1 MAIKKSELYS
11 SLWAGAD
18 SLRGGMDASEY
29 KNYVLNLL
37 FLKYISDKA
46 KNNMDSEIEV
56 PQGCFYEDI
65 LALEGDKEIGDKLNK
80 IIAKIA
86 ERNDLKG
93 VIDSVDFNDNTK
105 LGEGKAMMDTL
116 SNLVKIFADL
126 SLGAHGALDDD
137 LLGDAYEYLMRHFA
151 SESGKSKGQ
160 FYTPSEVSLL
170 LSLLLGID
178 ENTRQDKSIYDP
190 TCGSGSL
197 LLKASS
203 LAGKKGLTIYG
214 QEKDIS
220 TTALCKMNMILHNSA
235 TADIAKGGFSTLSNP
250 FFTTEN
256 GMLKT
261 FDYVVANPPFSLKN
275 WTDGLSIDPK
285 SKQVINDS
293 FNRFEDGTPPE
304 KNGDFA
310 FLLHIIK
317 SLKDTGKGAVILPH
331 GVLFRGNAEGVIRKN
346 LLMKGYIKGVI
357 GLAPNLFY
365 GTSIP
370 ACVIVLDK
378 ENAHARKGVFMI
390 DASKDFKKDGN
401 KNRLRD
407 QDVQKMIDTF
417 NALKEI
423 PYYSKMVSLEEI
435 SANDYNLNIPR
446 YIASKQELEKDL
458 FALINSPS
466 YLPKNEI
473 KAYAPYFQVFKELKN
488 MLFKKSDKEGYYAL
502 KTECENIKELITQS
516 LEYQTFHAS
525 VLSAFDRLELFTT
538 FNDLEPGFNPKTLI
552 ESVCS
557 KVLKEFEKVG
567 ILDKYGVY
575 QLFKD
580 YYNEVLQD
588 DWFLLSFNGFRSAK
602 ELRKLNPLKDKNKKA
617 NYLEEP
623 DFVIQKTYYKSDLIP
638 KNLIK
643 QRFFEKET
651 KELEALENALNEKE
665 ALLDEF
671 IEEHSNEEGLFDGL
685 KINESVLKKELKN
698 ATDLEDKQILKTDL
712 EDKQIL
718 KTDLEDKQ
726 ILKTALE
733 WLEAKNKALKM
744 KNKAYE
750 ELELKAFH
758 QYKNLEINEIKDL
771 IIKDKWLNS
780 LKNALENKIQKRIN
794 AFISTLNEI
803 ISSYSNSLLE
813 LDKEVKESESKV
825 LEHLKDLGLM
835 G

>member
-46 KNNMDSEIEV
+46 RSNMDSEIEV

-80 IIAKIA
+80 IIAEIA
-86 ERNDLKG
+86 EQNDLKG

-105 LGEGKAMMDTL
+105 LGEGKAMIDTL

-178 ENTRQDKSIYDP
+178 ANTRQDKSIYDP

-203 LAGKKGLTIYG
+203 LAGKNGLTIYG

-235 TADIAKGGFSTLSNP
+235 DADIAKGGSSTLSNP
-250 FFTTEN
+250 FFIKN
-256 GMLKT
+256 GMLQT

-285 SKQVINDS
+285 SKQVINDI

-331 GVLFRGNAEGVIRKN
+331 GVLFRGNAEGAIRKN
-346 LLMKGYIKGVI
+346 LLTKGYIKGVI

-378 ENAHARKGVFMI
+378 ENAHARKGVFLI

-401 KNRLRD
+401 KNRLRE

-446 YIASKQELEKDL
+446 YIAAKQESEKDL

-488 MLFKKSDKEGYYAL
+488 TLFKKSDKEGYYAL

-538 FNDLEPGFNPKTLI
+538 FNDLEPDFNPKTLI
-552 ESVCS
+552 ESVCQ
-557 KVLKEFEKVG
+557 KVLQEFEKVG
-567 ILDKYGVY
+567 ILDQYGVY

-588 DWFLLSFNGFRSAK
+588 DWFLISFNGFISAK
-602 ELRKLNPLKDKNKKA
+602 ELRKLIPLKDKNKKA

-643 QRFFEKET
+643 QRFFEKELI
-651 KELEALENALNEKE
+651 ELEALENALNEKE

-698 ATDLEDKQILKTDL
+698 ATDPEDKET
-712 EDKQIL
+712 
-718 KTDLEDKQ
+718 
-726 ILKTALE
+726 LKTALE
-733 WLEAKNKALKM
+733 WLEAKNKVLKM

-758 QYKNLEINEIKDL
+758 QYKNLKLDEIKDL

-794 AFISTLNEI
+794 AFASALNGI

>member
-46 KNNMDSEIEV
+46 RSNMDSEIEV

-105 LGEGKAMMDTL
+105 LGEGKAMVDTL

-203 LAGKKGLTIYG
+203 LAGKNGLTIYG

-220 TTALCKMNMILHNSA
+220 TTALCKMNTILHNI
-235 TADIAKGGFSTLSNP
+235 TDADIKGGSSTLSNP
-250 FFTTEN
+250 LFTTEN
-256 GMLKT
+256 GMLQT

-275 WTDGLSIDPK
+275 WTDGLSIDSK
-285 SKQVINDS
+285 SKQVINDR

-331 GVLFRGNAEGVIRKN
+331 GVLFRGNAEAQIRKN
-346 LLMKGYIKGVI
+346 LLTKGYIKGVI

-378 ENAHARKGVFMI
+378 ENARARKGVFVI

-401 KNRLRD
+401 KNRLRE

-417 NALKEI
+417 NAYKEI

-435 SANDYNLNIPR
+435 SLNDYNLNIPR
-446 YIASKQELEKDL
+446 YIATKQELEKDL

-488 MLFKKSDKEGYYAL
+488 TLFKKSDKEGYYAL

-525 VLSAFDRLELFTT
+525 VLSAFESLDLFTT

-588 DWFLLSFNGFRSAK
+588 DWFLISFNGFRSAK
-602 ELRKLNPLKDKNKKA
+602 ELRKLTPLKDKNKKA

-638 KNLIK
+638 KHLIK

-698 ATDLEDKQILKTDL
+698 ATDLEDK
-712 EDKQIL
+712 E
-718 KTDLEDKQ
+718 

-733 WLEAKNKALKM
+733 YLEAKNKALKM

-794 AFISTLNEI
+794 AFASALNGI

>member
-46 KNNMDSEIEV
+46 RNNNFSEIEV

-203 LAGKKGLTIYG
+203 LAGKLGLTIYG

-220 TTALCKMNMILHNSA
+220 TTALCKMNMILHHSA
-235 TADIAKGGFSTLSNP
+235 DADIAKGGSSTLSNP
-250 FFTTEN
+250 LFIKN
-256 GMLKT
+256 GMLQT

-317 SLKDTGKGAVILPH
+317 SLKNTGKGAVILPH
-331 GVLFRGNAEGVIRKN
+331 GVLFRGNAEGAIRKN
-346 LLMKGYIKGVI
+346 LLLKGYIKGVI

-370 ACVIVLDK
+370 ACVIILDK

-401 KNRLRD
+401 KNRLRE

-446 YIASKQELEKDL
+446 YIAAKQELEKDL

-473 KAYAPYFQVFKELKN
+473 KAYDPYFQVFKELKN
-488 MLFKKSDKEGYYAL
+488 TLFKKSDKEGYYAL

-516 LEYQTFHAS
+516 SEFQTFHAS

-557 KVLKEFEKVG
+557 RVLKEFEKVG

-588 DWFLLSFNGFRSAK
+588 DWFLISFNGFESAK
-602 ELRKLNPLKDKNKKA
+602 NLRELTPLKDKNKKA

-651 KELEALENALNEKE
+651 KELEELENALNEKE

-698 ATDLEDKQILKTDL
+698 ATDSEDEKT
-712 EDKQIL
+712 
-718 KTDLEDKQ
+718 
-726 ILKTALE
+726 LKTALE

-744 KNKAYE
+744 KNKAHE

-780 LKNALENKIQKRIN
+780 LKNALENKILKRIN
-794 AFISTLNEI
+794 AFISALNTI

-835 G
+835 GW

>member
-1 MAIKKSELYS
+1 
-11 SLWAGAD
+11 
-18 SLRGGMDASEY
+18 
-29 KNYVLNLL
+29 
-37 FLKYISDKA
+37 
-46 KNNMDSEIEV
+46 
-56 PQGCFYEDI
+56 
-65 LALEGDKEIGDKLNK
+65 
-80 IIAKIA
+80 
-86 ERNDLKG
+86 
-93 VIDSVDFNDNTK
+93 
-105 LGEGKAMMDTL
+105 MMDTL

-126 SLGAHGALDDD
+126 SLGTHGALDDD

-190 TCGSGSL
+190 ACGSGSL

-203 LAGKKGLTIYG
+203 LAGEKGLTIYG

-220 TTALCKMNMILHNSA
+220 TRALCRMNMILHNS
-235 TADIAKGGFSTLSNP
+235 TDHDIAKGGSSTLSNP
-250 FFTTEN
+250 LHLDEKT

-285 SKQVINDS
+285 SKQVINDR

-317 SLKDTGKGAVILPH
+317 SLKNTGKGAVILPH

-370 ACVIVLDK
+370 ACVIILDK

-417 NALKEI
+417 NAYKEI

-446 YIASKQELEKDL
+446 YIAAKQESEKDL

-473 KAYAPYFQVFKELKN
+473 EAYAPYFKVFKELKN
-488 MLFKKSDKEGYYAL
+488 TLFKKSDKEGYYAL

-516 LEYQTFHAS
+516 SEFQTFHAS
-525 VLSAFDRLELFTT
+525 VLSVFDRLELLTT
-538 FNDLEPGFNPKTLI
+538 FNDLKPGFNPKTLI
-552 ESVCS
+552 DKVCS
-557 KVLKEFEKVG
+557 KVLYEFEKVE

-588 DWFLLSFNGFRSAK
+588 DWFLLSFNGFMSAK

-643 QRFFEKET
+643 QRFFEKEA
-651 KELEALENALNEKE
+651 KELEELENALNEKE

-698 ATDLEDKQILKTDL
+698 ATDP
-712 EDKQIL
+712 
-718 KTDLEDKQ
+718 EDKQ

-771 IIKDKWLNS
+771 IIQDKWLNS

-794 AFISTLNEI
+794 AFISALNEI
-803 ISSYSNSLLE
+803 ISSYSNGLLE

-825 LEHLKDLGLM
+825 LEHLKDLGIVV
-835 G
+835 

>member
-46 KNNMDSEIEV
+46 RSNTYSEIEV

-86 ERNDLKG
+86 ERNELEG

-105 LGEGKAMMDTL
+105 LGEGKAMIDAL

-170 LSLLLGID
+170 LSLLLGIN

-203 LAGKKGLTIYG
+203 LAGEKGLTIYG

-235 TADIAKGGFSTLSNP
+235 TADIAKGGSSTLSNP
-250 FFTTEN
+250 LFTTEN

-317 SLKDTGKGAVILPH
+317 SLKNTGKGAVILPH

-346 LLMKGYIKGVI
+346 LLLKGYIKGVI
-357 GLAPNLFY
+357 GLPPNLFY

-378 ENAHARKGVFMI
+378 ENARARKGVFMI

-417 NALKEI
+417 NAYKEI

-435 SANDYNLNIPR
+435 SANDYNLNIAR
-446 YIASKQELEKDL
+446 YIAAKPESEKDL

-473 KAYAPYFQVFKELKN
+473 EAYAPYFKVFKELKN
-488 MLFKKSDKEGYYAL
+488 TLFKKSDKEGYYAL

-516 LEYQTFHAS
+516 SEFQTFHAS
-525 VLSAFDRLELFTT
+525 VLSAFDRLELLTT

-557 KVLKEFEKVG
+557 KVLKEFEKG
-567 ILDKYGVY
+567 EILDKYGVY

-588 DWFLLSFNGFRSAK
+588 DWFLLSFNGFISAK
-602 ELRKLNPLKDKNKKA
+602 ELRELNPLKDKNKKA

-623 DFVIQKTYYKSDLIP
+623 DFVIQKTYHKSDLIP

-643 QRFFEKET
+643 QRFFEKEA
-651 KELEALENALNEKE
+651 KELEELENALNEKE

-698 ATDLEDKQILKTDL
+698 ATDS
-712 EDKQIL
+712 
-718 KTDLEDKQ
+718 EDKQ

-758 QYKNLEINEIKDL
+758 QYKNLELNEIKDL
-771 IIKDKWLNS
+771 IIQDKWLNS
-780 LKNALENKIQKRIN
+780 LKNALENKILKRIN
-794 AFISTLNEI
+794 AFISALNEI

-813 LDKEVKESESKV
+813 LDKGVKESESKV

>member
-46 KNNMDSEIEV
+46 KNNRDSEIEV

-105 LGEGKAMMDTL
+105 LGEGKAMIDTL

-235 TADIAKGGFSTLSNP
+235 TADIAKGGSSTLSNP
-250 FFTTEN
+250 FFIKN
-256 GMLKT
+256 GMLQT

-275 WTDGLSIDPK
+275 WTDGLTIDPK

-293 FNRFEDGTPPE
+293 FSRFEDGTPPE

-331 GVLFRGNAEGVIRKN
+331 GVLFRGNAEGSIRKN

-378 ENAHARKGVFMI
+378 ENAHARKGVFVI

-401 KNRLRD
+401 KNRLRE

-435 SANDYNLNIPR
+435 SLNDYNLNIPR

-458 FALINSPS
+458 FALINSHKAS

-473 KAYAPYFQVFKELKN
+473 KAYDTYFQVFKELKN
-488 MLFKKSDKEGYYAL
+488 TLFKKSDKEGYYAL

-525 VLSAFDRLELFTT
+525 VLSAFESLDLFTT

-557 KVLKEFEKVG
+557 RVLKEFEKVG

-588 DWFLLSFNGFRSAK
+588 DWFLISFNGFESAK
-602 ELRKLNPLKDKNKKA
+602 ELRKLTPLKDKNKKA

-623 DFVIQKTYYKSDLIP
+623 DFIVQKTYYKSDLIP

-643 QRFFEKET
+643 QRFFEKELN
-651 KELEALENALNEKE
+651 ELEALENALNEKE
-665 ALLDEF
+665 TLLDEF
-671 IEEHSNEEGLFDGL
+671 IEEHSSEEGLFDGL

-698 ATDLEDKQILKTDL
+698 ATDPEDKET
-712 EDKQIL
+712 
-718 KTDLEDKQ
+718 
-726 ILKTALE
+726 LKTALE

-794 AFISTLNEI
+794 AFASALNEI

>member
-46 KNNMDSEIEV
+46 RNNNFSEIEV

-105 LGEGKAMMDTL
+105 LGEGKAMIDTL

-220 TTALCKMNMILHNSA
+220 TTALCRMNMILHNSA
-235 TADIAKGGFSTLSNP
+235 TADIAKGGSSTLSNP
-250 FFTTEN
+250 FFIKN
-256 GMLKT
+256 GMLQT

-285 SKQVINDS
+285 SKQVINDR

-317 SLKDTGKGAVILPH
+317 SLKNTGKGAVILPH
-331 GVLFRGNAEGVIRKN
+331 GVLFRGNAEGAIRKN
-346 LLMKGYIKGVI
+346 LLLKGYIKGVI

-378 ENAHARKGVFMI
+378 ENARARKGVFMI

-401 KNRLRD
+401 KNRLRE

-446 YIASKQELEKDL
+446 YIAAKQELEKDL
-458 FALINSPS
+458 FALINSHKAS

-473 KAYAPYFQVFKELKN
+473 KAYAPYFRVFKELKTRF
-488 MLFKKSDKEGYYAL
+488 LKKSDKEGYWAL
-502 KTECENIKELITQS
+502 KTECENIKELIIQS
-516 LEYQTFHAS
+516 SEYQTFHAS
-525 VLSAFDRLELFTT
+525 VLNAFESLELFTT

-557 KVLKEFEKVG
+557 KVLKEFEKIE

-588 DWFLLSFNGFRSAK
+588 DWFLISFNGFESAK
-602 ELRKLNPLKDKNKKA
+602 ELRKLTPLKDKNKKA

-643 QRFFEKET
+643 QRFFEKEA
-651 KELEALENALNEKE
+651 KELEELENALNEKE

-698 ATDLEDKQILKTDL
+698 ATDPED
-712 EDKQIL
+712 E
-718 KTDLEDKQ
+718 Q

-780 LKNALENKIQKRIN
+780 LKNALENKIQKRTN
-794 AFISTLNEI
+794 AFISALNEI

>member
-46 KNNMDSEIEV
+46 RNDAKNNTDSEIEV
-56 PQGCFYEDI
+56 PEGCFYEDI

-105 LGEGKAMMDTL
+105 LGEGKAMIDTL

-235 TADIAKGGFSTLSNP
+235 TADIAKGGSSTLSNP
-250 FFTTEN
+250 LFTTEN

-261 FDYVVANPPFSLKN
+261 FDYCVANPPFSLKN

-285 SKQVINDS
+285 SKQVINDR

-317 SLKDTGKGAVILPH
+317 SLKNTGKGAVILPH

-346 LLMKGYIKGVI
+346 LLTKGYIKGVI

-378 ENAHARKGVFMI
+378 ENARARKGVFLI

-401 KNRLRD
+401 KNRLRE

-446 YIASKQELEKDL
+446 YIAAKQESEKDL
-458 FALINSPS
+458 FALINSHKAS

-473 KAYAPYFQVFKELKN
+473 EAYDPYFKVFKELKN
-488 MLFKKSDKEGYYAL
+488 TLFKKSDKEGYYAL
-502 KTECENIKELITQS
+502 KTECENIKELIIQS
-516 LEYQTFHAS
+516 SEFQTFHAS
-525 VLSAFDRLELFTT
+525 VLSAFDRLELLTT

-552 ESVCS
+552 EGVCS
-557 KVLKEFEKVG
+557 KVLYEFEKIE

-588 DWFLLSFNGFRSAK
+588 DWFLLSFNDFSSAK
-602 ELRKLNPLKDKNKKA
+602 ELRELTPLKDKNKKA

-651 KELEALENALNEKE
+651 KELEELENALNEKE
-665 ALLDEF
+665 ANFEEF
-671 IEEHSNEEGLFDGL
+671 IEEHSNEEGLFYEL

-698 ATDLEDKQILKTDL
+698 ATDLEDEK
-712 EDKQIL
+712 
-718 KTDLEDKQ
+718 

-733 WLEAKNKALKM
+733 LLEAKNKALKM

-771 IIKDKWLNS
+771 IIKDKWLKS
-780 LKNALENKIQKRIN
+780 LKNALENKILKRIN
-794 AFISTLNEI
+794 AFTSALNTI
-803 ISSYSNSLLE
+803 IQTYSNSLLE

>member
-46 KNNMDSEIEV
+46 RNNNFSEIEV

-105 LGEGKAMMDTL
+105 LGEGKAMTDTL

-203 LAGKKGLTIYG
+203 LAGKLGLTIYG

-220 TTALCKMNMILHNSA
+220 TTALCRMNMILHHSA
-235 TADIAKGGFSTLSNP
+235 DADIAKGGSSTLSNP
-250 FFTTEN
+250 FFIKN
-256 GMLKT
+256 GMLQT

-378 ENAHARKGVFMI
+378 ENAHARKGVFVI

-417 NALKEI
+417 NAYKEI

-435 SANDYNLNIPR
+435 SLNDYNLNIPR
-446 YIASKQELEKDL
+446 YIAAKQELEKDL

-473 KAYAPYFQVFKELKN
+473 KAYDPYFQVFKELKN
-488 MLFKKSDKEGYYAL
+488 TLFKKSDKEGYYAL

-525 VLSAFDRLELFTT
+525 VLSAFESLDLFET

-588 DWFLLSFNGFRSAK
+588 DWFLISFNGFRSAK

-638 KNLIK
+638 KHLIK
-643 QRFFEKET
+643 QRFFEKELI
-651 KELEALENALNEKE
+651 ELEALENALNEKE

-698 ATDLEDKQILKTDL
+698 ATDPEDEK
-712 EDKQIL
+712 
-718 KTDLEDKQ
+718 

-794 AFISTLNEI
+794 AFISALNEI

-835 G
+835 GW

>member
-46 KNNMDSEIEV
+46 RNNNFSEIEV

-86 ERNDLKG
+86 EQNDLKG
-93 VIDSVDFNDNTK
+93 VIDSMDFNDNTK

-235 TADIAKGGFSTLSNP
+235 TADIAKGGSSTLSNP
-250 FFTTEN
+250 LFTTEN

-285 SKQVINDS
+285 SKQVINDH

-346 LLMKGYIKGVI
+346 LLLKGYIKGVI

-370 ACVIVLDK
+370 ACVIILDK
-378 ENAHARKGVFMI
+378 ENARARKGVFII

-417 NALKEI
+417 NAYKEI

-446 YIASKQELEKDL
+446 YIAAKQESEKDL
-458 FALINSPS
+458 FALINSHKAS

-473 KAYAPYFQVFKELKN
+473 KAYAPYFRVFKELKN
-488 MLFKKSDKEGYYAL
+488 TLFKKSDKEGYYAL
-502 KTECENIKELITQS
+502 KTECENIKDLITQS
-516 LEYQTFHAS
+516 QEFQAFHAS
-525 VLSAFDRLELFTT
+525 VLNAFDRLDLFET
-538 FNDLEPGFNPKTLI
+538 FDHLEPGFNPKTLI

-557 KVLKEFEKVG
+557 KVLKEFEKIE

-602 ELRKLNPLKDKNKKA
+602 ELRELTPLKDKNKKA

-623 DFVIQKTYYKSDLIP
+623 DFVIQKTHYKSDLIP

-643 QRFFEKET
+643 QRFFEQEA
-651 KELEALENALNEKE
+651 KELEELENALNEKE

-698 ATDLEDKQILKTDL
+698 ATDPEDKK
-712 EDKQIL
+712 
-718 KTDLEDKQ
+718 

-771 IIKDKWLNS
+771 IIKDKWLKS

-794 AFISTLNEI
+794 AFISALNEI

>member
-46 KNNMDSEIEV
+46 RNDAKNNTDSEIEV
-56 PQGCFYEDI
+56 PEGCFYEDI

-105 LGEGKAMMDTL
+105 LGEGKAMIDTL

-203 LAGKKGLTIYG
+203 LAGEKGLTIYG

-220 TTALCKMNMILHNSA
+220 TTALCKMNMILHNST

-250 FFTTEN
+250 LFTTEN

-285 SKQVINDS
+285 SKQVINDH

-317 SLKDTGKGAVILPH
+317 SLKNTGKGAVILPH

-346 LLMKGYIKGVI
+346 LLLKGYIKGVI

-378 ENAHARKGVFMI
+378 ENARARKGVFMI

-401 KNRLRD
+401 KNRLRE

-417 NALKEI
+417 NAYKEI

-446 YIASKQELEKDL
+446 YIAAKQESEKDL

-473 KAYAPYFQVFKELKN
+473 EAYAPYFQAFKELKN
-488 MLFKKSDKEGYYAL
+488 TLFKKSDKEGYYAL
-502 KTECENIKELITQS
+502 KTECENIKELIIQS
-516 LEYQTFHAS
+516 SEFQTFHAS

-552 ESVCS
+552 ESVCQ
-557 KVLKEFEKVG
+557 KVLKEFEKIE

-588 DWFLLSFNGFRSAK
+588 DWFLLSFNDFRSAK
-602 ELRKLNPLKDKNKKA
+602 NLRKLTPLKDKNKKA

-623 DFVIQKTYYKSDLIP
+623 DFVIQKTHYKSDLIP

-643 QRFFEKET
+643 QRFFEQEA
-651 KELEALENALNEKE
+651 KELEELENALNEKE
-665 ALLDEF
+665 ANFEEF
-671 IEEHSNEEGLFDGL
+671 IEEHSNEEGLFYEL

-698 ATDLEDKQILKTDL
+698 ATDSEDEK
-712 EDKQIL
+712 
-718 KTDLEDKQ
+718 

-733 WLEAKNKALKM
+733 LLEAKNKVLKM
-744 KNKAYE
+744 KNKAHE

-771 IIKDKWLNS
+771 IIKDKWLKS
-780 LKNALENKIQKRIN
+780 LKNALENKILKRIN
-794 AFISTLNEI
+794 AFTSALNGI
-803 ISSYSNSLLE
+803 IQTYSNSLLE

>member
-46 KNNMDSEIEV
+46 KNNIDSEIEV

-65 LALEGDKEIGDKLNK
+65 LALEDDKEIGDKLNK

-86 ERNDLKG
+86 KRNELEG

-105 LGEGKAMMDTL
+105 LGEGKAMIDTL

-126 SLGAHGALDDD
+126 SLGVHGALDDD

-235 TADIAKGGFSTLSNP
+235 TADIAKGGSSTLSNP
-250 FFTTEN
+250 LFTTEN

-317 SLKDTGKGAVILPH
+317 SLKNTGKGAVILPH

-346 LLMKGYIKGVI
+346 LLTKGYIKGVI

-370 ACVIVLDK
+370 ACVIILDK
-378 ENAHARKGVFMI
+378 ENARARKGVFMI

-417 NALKEI
+417 NAYKEI

-435 SANDYNLNIPR
+435 SANDYNLNIAR
-446 YIASKQELEKDL
+446 YIAAKQELEKDL
-458 FALINSPS
+458 FALINSHKAS

-473 KAYAPYFQVFKELKN
+473 KAYDSYFQVFKELKN
-488 MLFKKSDKEGYYAL
+488 TLFKKSDKEGYYAL

-538 FNDLEPGFNPKTLI
+538 FNDLKLGFNPKTLI

-588 DWFLLSFNGFRSAK
+588 DWFLLSFNGFISAK

-651 KELEALENALNEKE
+651 KELEELENALNEKE
-665 ALLDEF
+665 ALLNEF

-698 ATDLEDKQILKTDL
+698 ATDLEDEKT
-712 EDKQIL
+712 
-718 KTDLEDKQ
+718 
-726 ILKTALE
+726 LKTALE

-771 IIKDKWLNS
+771 IIKDKWLNN
-780 LKNALENKIQKRIN
+780 LKNALENKIQKRTN

-813 LDKEVKESESKV
+813 LDKEVKESELKV

>member
-46 KNNMDSEIEV
+46 RNNNFSEIEV

-126 SLGAHGALDDD
+126 SLCAHGALDDD

-203 LAGKKGLTIYG
+203 LAGKNGLTIYG

-220 TTALCKMNMILHNSA
+220 TTALCKMNMILHHSA
-235 TADIAKGGFSTLSNP
+235 DADIAKGGSSTLSNP
-250 FFTTEN
+250 FFIKN
-256 GMLKT
+256 GMLQT

-285 SKQVINDS
+285 SKQVINDR

-304 KNGDFA
+304 KNSDFA

-331 GVLFRGNAEGVIRKN
+331 GVLFRGNAEGSIRKN
-346 LLMKGYIKGVI
+346 LLTKGYIKGVI

-417 NALKEI
+417 NAYKEI

-435 SANDYNLNIPR
+435 SANDYNLNIAR
-446 YIASKQELEKDL
+446 YIAAKQESEKDL
-458 FALINSPS
+458 FALINSHKAS

-488 MLFKKSDKEGYYAL
+488 TLFKKSDKEGYYAL

-525 VLSAFDRLELFTT
+525 VLSAFYRLELFTT

-557 KVLKEFEKVG
+557 KVLKEFEKVE

-588 DWFLLSFNGFRSAK
+588 DWFLLSFNGFISAK
-602 ELRKLNPLKDKNKKA
+602 ELRKLTPLKDKNKKA

-623 DFVIQKTYYKSDLIP
+623 DFIIQKTYYKSDLIP

-643 QRFFEKET
+643 QRFFEQET
-651 KELEALENALNEKE
+651 KELEELENALNEKE

-671 IEEHSNEEGLFDGL
+671 IEEHSSEEELFYEL

-698 ATDLEDKQILKTDL
+698 ATDLEDK
-712 EDKQIL
+712 E
-718 KTDLEDKQ
+718 

-733 WLEAKNKALKM
+733 LLEAKNKALKM
-744 KNKAYE
+744 KNKAHE

-758 QYKNLEINEIKDL
+758 QYKNLKLGEIKDL
-771 IIKDKWLNS
+771 IIQDKWLKS
-780 LKNALENKIQKRIN
+780 LKNALENKILKRIN
-794 AFISTLNEI
+794 AFTSALNGI
-803 ISSYSNSLLE
+803 ISNYSNSLLE

>member
-46 KNNMDSEIEV
+46 KNDPDSDIIV

-86 ERNDLKG
+86 EQNDLLEG
-93 VIDSVDFNDNTK
+93 AIDSVDFNDNTK
-105 LGEGKAMMDTL
+105 LGEGKAMVDTL
-116 SNLVKIFADL
+116 SNLVKIFANL

-151 SESGKSKGQ
+151 RESGKSKGQ

-178 ENTRQDKSIYDP
+178 KNTRQDKTIYDP
-190 TCGSGSL
+190 ACGSGSL

-203 LAGKKGLTIYG
+203 LAGQNGLTIYG

-220 TTALCKMNMILHNSA
+220 TTALCKMNMVLHNSA
-235 TADIAKGGFSTLSNP
+235 TADIAKGGSSTLSNP
-250 FFTTEN
+250 YFLEN

-285 SKQVINDS
+285 SKQVINDN

-317 SLKDTGKGAVILPH
+317 SLKNTGKGAVILPH

-346 LLMKGYIKGVI
+346 ILTKGYIKGVI

-401 KNRLRD
+401 KNRLRE

-417 NALKEI
+417 KAKKEI

-446 YIASKQELEKDL
+446 YIVAEQELEKDL
-458 FALINSPS
+458 FALINSHKAN

-473 KAYAPYFQVFKELKN
+473 EAYAPYFKVFKELKN
-488 MLFKKSDKEGYYAL
+488 TLFKKSDKEGYYAL
-502 KTECENIKELITQS
+502 KTECENIKDLITES
-516 LEYQTFHAS
+516 LEY
-525 VLSAFDRLELFTT
+525 
-538 FNDLEPGFNPKTLI
+538 
-552 ESVCS
+552 
-557 KVLKEFEKVG
+557 
-567 ILDKYGVY
+567 
-575 QLFKD
+575 
-580 YYNEVLQD
+580 
-588 DWFLLSFNGFRSAK
+588 
-602 ELRKLNPLKDKNKKA
+602 
-617 NYLEEP
+617 
-623 DFVIQKTYYKSDLIP
+623 
-638 KNLIK
+638 
-643 QRFFEKET
+643 
-651 KELEALENALNEKE
+651 
-665 ALLDEF
+665 
-671 IEEHSNEEGLFDGL
+671 
-685 KINESVLKKELKN
+685 
-698 ATDLEDKQILKTDL
+698 
-712 EDKQIL
+712 
-718 KTDLEDKQ
+718 
-726 ILKTALE
+726 
-733 WLEAKNKALKM
+733 
-744 KNKAYE
+744 
-750 ELELKAFH
+750 
-758 QYKNLEINEIKDL
+758 
-771 IIKDKWLNS
+771 
-780 LKNALENKIQKRIN
+780 
-794 AFISTLNEI
+794 
-803 ISSYSNSLLE
+803 
-813 LDKEVKESESKV
+813 
-825 LEHLKDLGLM
+825 
-835 G
+835 

>member
-1 MAIKKSELYS
+1 M
-11 SLWAGAD
+11 
-18 SLRGGMDASEY
+18 
-29 KNYVLNLL
+29 
-37 FLKYISDKA
+37 
-46 KNNMDSEIEV
+46 

-80 IIAKIA
+80 IIAEIA
-86 ERNDLKG
+86 DRNDLKG

-105 LGEGKAMMDTL
+105 LGEDKAMIDTL

-126 SLGAHGALDDD
+126 SLGTHGALDDD

-178 ENTRQDKSIYDP
+178 ENTRQDKSIYDS

-203 LAGKKGLTIYG
+203 LAGKNGLTIYG

-235 TADIAKGGFSTLSNP
+235 DADIAKGGSSTLSNP
-250 FFTTEN
+250 FFIKN
-256 GMLKT
+256 GMLQT

-285 SKQVINDS
+285 SKQVINDR

-331 GVLFRGNAEGVIRKN
+331 GVLFRGNTEGAIRKN
-346 LLMKGYIKGVI
+346 LLTKGYIKGVI

-378 ENAHARKGVFMI
+378 ENARAKKGVFMI

-401 KNRLRD
+401 KNRLRE

-435 SANDYNLNIPR
+435 SANDYNLNIAR
-446 YIASKQELEKDL
+446 YIATKQESQKDL
-458 FALINSPS
+458 FALINSHKAS

-488 MLFKKSDKEGYYAL
+488 TLFKKSDKEGYYAL
-502 KTECENIKELITQS
+502 KTECENIKDLITQS
-516 LEYQTFHAS
+516 SEFQAFHAS
-525 VLSAFDRLELFTT
+525 VSNAFDRLNLFET
-538 FNDLEPGFNPKTLI
+538 FDNLKPGFNPKTLI

-557 KVLKEFEKVG
+557 KVLKEFEKVE
-567 ILDKYGVY
+567 ILDKYGMY

-588 DWFLLSFNGFRSAK
+588 DWFLLSFNDFLSAK

-643 QRFFEKET
+643 QRFFEKEA
-651 KELEALENALNEKE
+651 KELEELENALNEKE
-665 ALLDEF
+665 ADFEEF
-671 IEEHSNEEGLFDGL
+671 IGEHSSEEGLFYEL

-698 ATDLEDKQILKTDL
+698 ATDLEDK
-712 EDKQIL
+712 E
-718 KTDLEDKQ
+718 

-733 WLEAKNKALKM
+733 LLEAKNKALKM
-744 KNKAYE
+744 KNKAHE

-758 QYKNLEINEIKDL
+758 QYKNLKLGEIKNL
-771 IIKDKWLNS
+771 IIQDKWLKS
-780 LKNALENKIQKRIN
+780 LKNALENKILKRIN
-794 AFISTLNEI
+794 AFTSALDGI
-803 ISSYSNSLLE
+803 ISNYSNSLLE
-813 LDKEVKESESKV
+813 LDKEVKESKSKV

>member
-46 KNNMDSEIEV
+46 RSNNFSEIEV

-105 LGEGKAMMDTL
+105 LGEGKAMIDTL

-126 SLGAHGALDDD
+126 SLGTHGALDDD

-220 TTALCKMNMILHNSA
+220 TTALCKMNMILHHSA
-235 TADIAKGGFSTLSNP
+235 DADIAKGGSSTLSNP
-250 FFTTEN
+250 LFIKN
-256 GMLKT
+256 GMLQT

-285 SKQVINDS
+285 SKQVINDR

-317 SLKDTGKGAVILPH
+317 SLKNTGKGAVILPH
-331 GVLFRGNAEGVIRKN
+331 GVLFRGNAEGSIRKN
-346 LLMKGYIKGVI
+346 LLTKGYIKGVI

-378 ENAHARKGVFMI
+378 ENAHARKGVFVI

-401 KNRLRD
+401 KNRLRE

-417 NALKEI
+417 NAYKEI

-446 YIASKQELEKDL
+446 YIAAQQELEKDL

-488 MLFKKSDKEGYYAL
+488 TLFKKSDKEGYYAL

-516 LEYQTFHAS
+516 SEYQTFHAS
-525 VLSAFDRLELFTT
+525 VLNAFDRLDLFET
-538 FNDLEPGFNPKTLI
+538 FEHLEPGFNPKTLI

-557 KVLKEFEKVG
+557 KVLYEFEKIE

-588 DWFLLSFNGFRSAK
+588 DWFLISFNGFISAK

-623 DFVIQKTYYKSDLIP
+623 DFVIQKTCYKSDLIP
-638 KNLIK
+638 KHLIK
-643 QRFFEKET
+643 QRFFEKELI
-651 KELEALENALNEKE
+651 ELEELENALNEKE

-698 ATDLEDKQILKTDL
+698 A
-712 EDKQIL
+712 
-718 KTDLEDKQ
+718 TDLEDKQ

-780 LKNALENKIQKRIN
+780 LKNALENKILKRIN
-794 AFISTLNEI
+794 AFTSALNEI

>member
-46 KNNMDSEIEV
+46 RNNNFSEIEV

-203 LAGKKGLTIYG
+203 LAGEKGLTIYG

-235 TADIAKGGFSTLSNP
+235 DADIAKGGSSTLSNP
-250 FFTTEN
+250 LFIKN

-317 SLKDTGKGAVILPH
+317 SLNPTGKGAVILSH

-346 LLMKGYIKGVI
+346 LLLKGYIKGVI

-370 ACVIVLDK
+370 ACVIILDK
-378 ENAHARKGVFMI
+378 ENAHARKGVFLI

-417 NALKEI
+417 NAYKEI

-435 SANDYNLNIPR
+435 SANDYNLNIPC
-446 YIASKQELEKDL
+446 YIASKQELEKEL
-458 FALINSPS
+458 FALINSHKAS

-473 KAYAPYFQVFKELKN
+473 KAYAPYFQVFKELKHT
-488 MLFKKSDKEGYYAL
+488 LFKKSDKEGYYAL
-502 KTECENIKELITQS
+502 KTECKNIKDYITQS
-516 LEYQTFHAS
+516 SEYQTFHAS
-525 VLSAFDRLELFTT
+525 VLSAFDRLELPTT

-588 DWFLLSFNGFRSAK
+588 DWFLLSFNDFRSAK
-602 ELRKLNPLKDKNKKA
+602 ELRKLTPLKDKNKKA

-623 DFVIQKTYYKSDLIP
+623 DFVIQKTHYKSDLIP

-651 KELEALENALNEKE
+651 KELEELENALNEKE

-698 ATDLEDKQILKTDL
+698 ATDP
-712 EDKQIL
+712 
-718 KTDLEDKQ
+718 EDKQ

-733 WLEAKNKALKM
+733 LLEAKNKALKM

-758 QYKNLEINEIKDL
+758 QYKNLELSEIKDL

-780 LKNALENKIQKRIN
+780 LKNALENKILKRIN
-794 AFISTLNEI
+794 AFISALNEI
-803 ISSYSNSLLE
+803 IQTYSNSLLE

-835 G
+835 GW

>member
-46 KNNMDSEIEV
+46 RNDAKNNTDSEIEV

-105 LGEGKAMMDTL
+105 LGEGKAMIDAL

-126 SLGAHGALDDD
+126 SLGTHGALDDD

-178 ENTRQDKSIYDP
+178 ANTRQDKSIYDP

-203 LAGKKGLTIYG
+203 LAGKNGLTIYG

-235 TADIAKGGFSTLSNP
+235 DADIAKGGSSTLSNP
-250 FFTTEN
+250 LFTTEN

-317 SLKDTGKGAVILPH
+317 SLKNTGKGAVILPH
-331 GVLFRGNAEGVIRKN
+331 GVLFRGNAESTIRKN
-346 LLMKGYIKGVI
+346 LLTKGYIKGVI

-378 ENAHARKGVFMI
+378 ENAHARKGVFLI

-401 KNRLRD
+401 KNRLRE

-423 PYYSKMVSLEEI
+423 PHYSKMVSLEEI
-435 SANDYNLNIPR
+435 SANDYNLNIAR
-446 YIASKQELEKDL
+446 YIAAKPESEKDL
-458 FALINSPS
+458 FALINSHKAS

-473 KAYAPYFQVFKELKN
+473 KAYDPYFRVFKELKN
-488 MLFKKSDKEGYYAL
+488 TLFKKSDKEGYYAL
-502 KTECENIKELITQS
+502 KTECENIKELIIQS
-516 LEYQTFHAS
+516 SEYQTFHAS
-525 VLSAFDRLELFTT
+525 VLNAFDRLDLFET
-538 FNDLEPGFNPKTLI
+538 FNNLEPGFNPKTLI
-552 ESVCS
+552 ENVCQ
-557 KVLKEFEKVG
+557 KVLYEFEKIE

-602 ELRKLNPLKDKNKKA
+602 ELRKLTPLKDKNKKA

-643 QRFFEKET
+643 QRFFEKES
-651 KELEALENALNEKE
+651 KELEELENALNEKE
-665 ALLDEF
+665 ADFEEF
-671 IEEHSNEEGLFDGL
+671 IEEHSNEEGLFYEL

-698 ATDLEDKQILKTDL
+698 ATDSEDKKN
-712 EDKQIL
+712 
-718 KTDLEDKQ
+718 
-726 ILKTALE
+726 LKTALE
-733 WLEAKNKALKM
+733 LLEAKNKALKM
-744 KNKAYE
+744 KNKAHE

-758 QYKNLEINEIKDL
+758 QYKNLELSEIKDL

-780 LKNALENKIQKRIN
+780 LKNALENKILKRIN
-794 AFISTLNEI
+794 AFTSALNGI
-803 ISSYSNSLLE
+803 IQTYSNSLLE

-825 LEHLKDLGLM
+825 LEHLKDLGIVV
-835 G
+835 

>member
-46 KNNMDSEIEV
+46 RNNTYSEIEV

-220 TTALCKMNMILHNSA
+220 TTALCKMNMILHHSA
-235 TADIAKGGFSTLSNP
+235 DADIAKGGFSTLSNP
-250 FFTTEN
+250 LFIKN
-256 GMLKT
+256 GMLQT

-285 SKQVINDS
+285 SKQVINDR

-317 SLKDTGKGAVILPH
+317 SLKNTGKGAVILPH

-401 KNRLRD
+401 KNRLRE

-417 NALKEI
+417 NAYKEI

-446 YIASKQELEKDL
+446 YIAAKQELEKDL
-458 FALINSPS
+458 FALTNSHKAS

-473 KAYAPYFQVFKELKN
+473 EAYAPYFRVFKELKN
-488 MLFKKSDKEGYYAL
+488 TLFKKSDKEGYYAL
-502 KTECENIKELITQS
+502 KTECENIKELIIQS
-516 LEYQTFHAS
+516 SEYQTFHAS

-588 DWFLLSFNGFRSAK
+588 DWFLISFNGFESAK
-602 ELRKLNPLKDKNKKA
+602 NLRELTPLKDKNKKA

-638 KNLIK
+638 KHLIK
-643 QRFFEKET
+643 QRFFEKEA
-651 KELEALENALNEKE
+651 KELEELENALNEKE

-671 IEEHSNEEGLFDGL
+671 IEEHSSEEGLFYEL

-698 ATDLEDKQILKTDL
+698 ATDS
-712 EDKQIL
+712 
-718 KTDLEDKQ
+718 EDKQ

-733 WLEAKNKALKM
+733 LLEAKNKALKM
-744 KNKAYE
+744 KNKAHE

-780 LKNALENKIQKRIN
+780 LKNALENKILKRIN
-794 AFISTLNEI
+794 AFASALNEI

>member
-46 KNNMDSEIEV
+46 RSNRDSEIEV

-86 ERNDLKG
+86 EQNDLLKG

-105 LGEGKAMMDTL
+105 LGEGKAMIDTL

-137 LLGDAYEYLMRHFA
+137 LLGDAYEYLMHHFA

-235 TADIAKGGFSTLSNP
+235 TADIAKGGSSTLSNP
-250 FFTTEN
+250 FFIKN
-256 GMLKT
+256 GMLQT

-285 SKQVINDS
+285 SKQVINDH

-317 SLKDTGKGAVILPH
+317 SLKNTGKGAVILPH
-331 GVLFRGNAEGVIRKN
+331 GVLFRGNAEGSIRKN
-346 LLMKGYIKGVI
+346 LLTKGYIKGVI

-378 ENAHARKGVFMI
+378 ENARARKGVFMI

-417 NALKEI
+417 NAYKEI

-435 SANDYNLNIPR
+435 SLNDYNLNIPR

-466 YLPKNEI
+466 YLPQNEI

-488 MLFKKSDKEGYYAL
+488 TLFKKSDKEGYYAL
-502 KTECENIKELITQS
+502 KTECENIKDYITQS

-588 DWFLLSFNGFRSAK
+588 DWFLLSFNGFESAK

-671 IEEHSNEEGLFDGL
+671 IEEHSNEEGLFNGL

-698 ATDLEDKQILKTDL
+698 ATDLEDKET
-712 EDKQIL
+712 
-718 KTDLEDKQ
+718 
-726 ILKTALE
+726 LKTALE
-733 WLEAKNKALKM
+733 QLEAKNKALKM

-794 AFISTLNEI
+794 AFISALNEI

>member
-46 KNNMDSEIEV
+46 KNNPDSDIIV

-80 IIAKIA
+80 IIEKIA
-86 ERNDLKG
+86 EQNDLLKG
-93 VIDSVDFNDNTK
+93 AIDSVDFNDNTK
-105 LGEGKAMMDTL
+105 LGEGKAMVDTL
-116 SNLVKIFADL
+116 SNLVKIFANL

-178 ENTRQDKSIYDP
+178 KNTRQDKTIYDP

-203 LAGKKGLTIYG
+203 LAGEKGLTIYG

-220 TTALCKMNMILHNSA
+220 TTALCKMNMVLHNSA
-235 TADIAKGGFSTLSNP
+235 SADIAKGGSSTLSNP
-250 FFTTEN
+250 YFLLEN

-285 SKQVINDS
+285 SKQVIDDN

-317 SLKDTGKGAVILPH
+317 SLKNTGKGAVILPH

-346 LLMKGYIKGVI
+346 ILMKGYIKGVI

-401 KNRLRD
+401 KNRLRE

-417 NALKEI
+417 KAKKEI

-446 YIASKQELEKDL
+446 YIVAEQELEKDL
-458 FALINSPS
+458 FALINSHKAN
-466 YLPKNEI
+466 YLPKSEI
-473 KAYAPYFQVFKELKN
+473 EAYAPYFKVFKELKN
-488 MLFKKSDKEGYYAL
+488 TLFKKSDKEGYYAL
-502 KTECENIKELITQS
+502 KTECENIKDLITES
-516 LEYQTFHAS
+516 LEYQAFHAS
-525 VLSAFDRLELFTT
+525 VLNAFDRLELFTT
-538 FNDLEPGFNPKTLI
+538 FNNLEPGFNPKTLI

-557 KVLKEFEKVG
+557 KVLKEFEKG
-567 ILDKYGVY
+567 EILDQYGVY

-588 DWFLLSFNGFRSAK
+588 DWFLISLNGFESAK
-602 ELRKLNPLKDKNKKA
+602 ELRKLIPLKDKNKKA

-643 QRFFEKET
+643 QRFF
-651 KELEALENALNEKE
+651 
-665 ALLDEF
+665 
-671 IEEHSNEEGLFDGL
+671 
-685 KINESVLKKELKN
+685 
-698 ATDLEDKQILKTDL
+698 
-712 EDKQIL
+712 
-718 KTDLEDKQ
+718 
-726 ILKTALE
+726 
-733 WLEAKNKALKM
+733 
-744 KNKAYE
+744 
-750 ELELKAFH
+750 
-758 QYKNLEINEIKDL
+758 
-771 IIKDKWLNS
+771 
-780 LKNALENKIQKRIN
+780 
-794 AFISTLNEI
+794 
-803 ISSYSNSLLE
+803 
-813 LDKEVKESESKV
+813 
-825 LEHLKDLGLM
+825 
-835 G
+835 

>member
-46 KNNMDSEIEV
+46 RSNMDSEIEV

-203 LAGKKGLTIYG
+203 LAGKNGLTIYG

-235 TADIAKGGFSTLSNP
+235 TADIAKGGSSTLSNP
-250 FFTTEN
+250 LFIKN
-256 GMLKT
+256 GMLQT

-285 SKQVINDS
+285 SKQVINDR

-317 SLKDTGKGAVILPH
+317 SLKNTGKGAVILPH

-346 LLMKGYIKGVI
+346 LLLKGYIKGVI

-370 ACVIVLDK
+370 ACVIILDK

-401 KNRLRD
+401 KNRLRE

-417 NALKEI
+417 NAYKEI

-446 YIASKQELEKDL
+446 YIGAKQELEKDL
-458 FALINSPS
+458 FALTNSHKAS

-473 KAYAPYFQVFKELKN
+473 EAYDPYFRVFKELKN
-488 MLFKKSDKEGYYAL
+488 TLFKKSDKESYYAL
-502 KTECENIKELITQS
+502 KTECENIKELIIQS
-516 LEYQTFHAS
+516 SEYQTFHAS

-557 KVLKEFEKVG
+557 KVLKEFEKVE

-588 DWFLLSFNGFRSAK
+588 DWFLISFNGFESAK
-602 ELRKLNPLKDKNKKA
+602 NLRELTPLKDKNKKA

-651 KELEALENALNEKE
+651 KELEELENALNEKE

-698 ATDLEDKQILKTDL
+698 APDP
-712 EDKQIL
+712 
-718 KTDLEDKQ
+718 EDKQ

-733 WLEAKNKALKM
+733 LLEAKNKALKM

-780 LKNALENKIQKRIN
+780 LKNALENKILKRIN
-794 AFISTLNEI
+794 AFTSALNEI

-825 LEHLKDLGLM
+825 LEHLEDLGLM

>member
-46 KNNMDSEIEV
+46 RNNNFSEIEV

-105 LGEGKAMMDTL
+105 LGEGKAMIDTL

-235 TADIAKGGFSTLSNP
+235 TADIAKGGSSTLSNP
-250 FFTTEN
+250 LFTTEN
-256 GMLKT
+256 GMLKA

-317 SLKDTGKGAVILPH
+317 SLKNTGKGAVILPH
-331 GVLFRGNAEGVIRKN
+331 GVLFRGNAEGTIRKN
-346 LLMKGYIKGVI
+346 LLLKGYIKGVI

-378 ENAHARKGVFMI
+378 ENARARKGVFLI
-390 DASKDFKKDGN
+390 DASRDFKKDGN

-435 SANDYNLNIPR
+435 SANDYNLNIAR
-446 YIASKQELEKDL
+446 YITAKQELEKDL
-458 FALINSPS
+458 FALINSHKAS

-473 KAYAPYFQVFKELKN
+473 KAYAPYFRVFKELKN
-488 MLFKKSDKEGYYAL
+488 TLFKKSDKEGYYAL
-502 KTECENIKELITQS
+502 KTECENIKDLITKS

-525 VLSAFDRLELFTT
+525 VLSAFDRLELPTT

-557 KVLKEFEKVG
+557 RVLKEFEKVG

-588 DWFLLSFNGFRSAK
+588 DWFLLSFNDFLSAK

-638 KNLIK
+638 KTLIK
-643 QRFFEKET
+643 QRFFEKEA
-651 KELEALENALNEKE
+651 KELEELENALNEKE

-698 ATDLEDKQILKTDL
+698 ATDSEDEK
-712 EDKQIL
+712 
-718 KTDLEDKQ
+718 

-733 WLEAKNKALKM
+733 LLEAKNKALKM
-744 KNKAYE
+744 KNKAHE

-758 QYKNLEINEIKDL
+758 QYKNLEISEIKDL

-794 AFISTLNEI
+794 AFISALNDI
-803 ISSYSNSLLE
+803 IQTYSNSLLE
-813 LDKEVKESESKV
+813 LDKEVKESESKI

>member
-1 MAIKKSELYS
+1 MYS

-46 KNNMDSEIEV
+46 RNNNFSEIEV
-56 PQGCFYEDI
+56 PEGCFYEDI

-80 IIAKIA
+80 IIAEIA
-86 ERNDLKG
+86 KKNQLEG

-105 LGEGKAMMDTL
+105 LGEGKAMIDTL

-178 ENTRQDKSIYDP
+178 ENTTQDKSIYDP

-203 LAGKKGLTIYG
+203 LAGEKGLTIYG

-220 TTALCKMNMILHNSA
+220 TTALCKMNMILHHSTDA
-235 TADIAKGGFSTLSNP
+235 EIAKGGFSTLSNP
-250 FFTTEN
+250 LFTTEN

-285 SKQVINDS
+285 SKQVINDN

-317 SLKDTGKGAVILPH
+317 SLKNTGKGAVILPH
-331 GVLFRGNAEGVIRKN
+331 GVLFRGNAEAQIRKN
-346 LLMKGYIKGVI
+346 LLTKGYIKSVI

-378 ENAHARKGVFMI
+378 ENARARKGVFLI

-435 SANDYNLNIPR
+435 SANDYNLNIAR
-446 YIASKQELEKDL
+446 YINAKQESEKDL
-458 FALINSPS
+458 FALINSHKAS
-466 YLPKNEI
+466 YLPQNEI
-473 KAYAPYFQVFKELKN
+473 ETYDPYFRVFKELKN
-488 MLFKKSDKEGYYAL
+488 TLFKRSDKEGYYAL
-502 KTECENIKELITQS
+502 KTECQNIKDLITKSQ
-516 LEYQTFHAS
+516 EFHAFHAS
-525 VLSAFDRLELFTT
+525 VLNAFERLELLET
-538 FNDLEPGFNPKTLI
+538 FDHLEPGFNPKTLI

-557 KVLKEFEKVG
+557 KVLKEFEKG
-567 ILDKYGVY
+567 EILDKYGVY

-588 DWFLLSFNGFRSAK
+588 DWFLLSFNGFLSAK

-617 NYLEEP
+617 NYLEKP

-651 KELEALENALNEKE
+651 KELEELENALNEKE

-671 IEEHSNEEGLFDGL
+671 IEEHSNEEGLFDEL

-698 ATDLEDKQILKTDL
+698 ATDSEDKK
-712 EDKQIL
+712 
-718 KTDLEDKQ
+718 

-733 WLEAKNKALKM
+733 LLEAKTKALKM

-758 QYKNLEINEIKDL
+758 QYKNLELGEIKDL

-794 AFISTLNEI
+794 ALTSVLNEI

-813 LDKEVKESESKV
+813 LDKEVKESELKV
-825 LEHLKDLGLM
+825 SEHLKDLGVVV
-835 G
+835 

>member
-46 KNNMDSEIEV
+46 RSNTDSEIEV

-105 LGEGKAMMDTL
+105 LGEGKAMIDTL

-235 TADIAKGGFSTLSNP
+235 TADIAKGGSSTLSNP
-250 FFTTEN
+250 LFTTEN

-285 SKQVINDS
+285 SKQVINDR

-317 SLKDTGKGAVILPH
+317 SLKNTGKGAVILPH
-331 GVLFRGNAEGVIRKN
+331 GVLFRGNAEDAIRKN

-378 ENAHARKGVFMI
+378 ENAHARKGVFVI

-401 KNRLRD
+401 KNRLRE

-417 NALKEI
+417 NAYKEI

-446 YIASKQELEKDL
+446 YIAAKQESEKDL
-458 FALINSPS
+458 FALINSHKAS

-473 KAYAPYFQVFKELKN
+473 KAYAPYFKVFKELKN
-488 MLFKKSDKEGYYAL
+488 TLFKKSDKEGYYAL
-502 KTECENIKELITQS
+502 KTECENIKELIIQS

-525 VLSAFDRLELFTT
+525 VLSAFDRLELFET
-538 FNDLEPGFNPKTLI
+538 FNHLKPGFNPKTLI

-557 KVLKEFEKVG
+557 RVLKEFEKIE

-588 DWFLLSFNGFRSAK
+588 DWFLLSCNGFESAK
-602 ELRKLNPLKDKNKKA
+602 NLRKLTPLKDKNKKA

-638 KNLIK
+638 KTLIK
-643 QRFFEKET
+643 QRFFEKEA
-651 KELEALENALNEKE
+651 KELEELENALNEKE
-665 ALLDEF
+665 ANFEEF
-671 IEEHSNEEGLFDGL
+671 IEEHSNEEGLFYES

-698 ATDLEDKQILKTDL
+698 ATDLEDK
-712 EDKQIL
+712 E
-718 KTDLEDKQ
+718 

-733 WLEAKNKALKM
+733 LLEAKNKALKS

-758 QYKNLEINEIKDL
+758 QYKKLELDEIKDL
-771 IIKDKWLNS
+771 IIQDKWLKS
-780 LKNALENKIQKRIN
+780 LKNALENKILKRIN
-794 AFISTLNEI
+794 AFSSALNEI

>member
-46 KNNMDSEIEV
+46 RNNNFSEIEV
-56 PQGCFYEDI
+56 PEGCFYEDI

-105 LGEGKAMMDTL
+105 LGEGKAMIDAL

-178 ENTRQDKSIYDP
+178 KNTRQDKSIYDP

-197 LLKASS
+197 CLKASS

-220 TTALCKMNMILHNSA
+220 TTALCRMNMILHNSA
-235 TADIAKGGFSTLSNP
+235 TADIAKGGSSTLSNP
-250 FFTTEN
+250 LFTTEN

-285 SKQVINDS
+285 SKQVINDR

-317 SLKDTGKGAVILPH
+317 SLKNTGKGAVILPH
-331 GVLFRGNAEGVIRKN
+331 GVLFRGNAESTIRKN
-346 LLMKGYIKGVI
+346 LLLKGYIKGVI

-378 ENAHARKGVFMI
+378 ENARARKGVFMI

-417 NALKEI
+417 NAYKEI

-446 YIASKQELEKDL
+446 YIAAKQESEKDL
-458 FALINSPS
+458 FALINSHKAS

-473 KAYAPYFQVFKELKN
+473 KAYAPYFRVFKELKN
-488 MLFKKSDKEGYYAL
+488 TLFKKSDKEGYYAL

-516 LEYQTFHAS
+516 SEYQTFHAS
-525 VLSAFDRLELFTT
+525 VLSAFESLDLFTT
-538 FNDLEPGFNPKTLI
+538 FNHLEPGFNPKTLI

-557 KVLKEFEKVG
+557 KVLKEFEKVE

-602 ELRKLNPLKDKNKKA
+602 ELRELTPLKDKNKKA

-651 KELEALENALNEKE
+651 KELEELENALNEKE

-671 IEEHSNEEGLFDGL
+671 IEEHSNEEGLFYEL

-698 ATDLEDKQILKTDL
+698 ATDLEDKK
-712 EDKQIL
+712 
-718 KTDLEDKQ
+718 

-733 WLEAKNKALKM
+733 LLEAKNKALKM

-780 LKNALENKIQKRIN
+780 LKNALENKILKRIN
-794 AFISTLNEI
+794 AFTSALNEI
-803 ISSYSNSLLE
+803 IQTYSNSLLE

>member
-46 KNNMDSEIEV
+46 RSNIDSEIEV

-86 ERNDLKG
+86 ERNNLKG

-105 LGEGKAMMDTL
+105 LGEGKAMIDTL

-220 TTALCKMNMILHNSA
+220 TTALCKMNTILHNI
-235 TADIAKGGFSTLSNP
+235 TDADIKGGSSTLSNP
-250 FFTTEN
+250 LFIEN

-346 LLMKGYIKGVI
+346 LLTKGYIKGVI

-378 ENAHARKGVFMI
+378 ENAHARKGVFVI

-401 KNRLRD
+401 KNRLRE

-417 NALKEI
+417 NAYKEI

-435 SANDYNLNIPR
+435 SLNDYNLNIPH
-446 YIASKQELEKDL
+446 YITSKQELEKDL

-488 MLFKKSDKEGYYAL
+488 TLFKKSDKYGYYAL
-502 KTECENIKELITQS
+502 KTECENIKDYITQS

-525 VLSAFDRLELFTT
+525 VLSAFESLDLFTT

-588 DWFLLSFNGFRSAK
+588 DWFLISFNGFESAK

-623 DFVIQKTYYKSDLIP
+623 DFIIQKTYYKSDLIP
-638 KNLIK
+638 KHLIK
-643 QRFFEKET
+643 RRFFEKELM
-651 KELEALENALNEKE
+651 ELEELENALNEKE

-698 ATDLEDKQILKTDL
+698 A
-712 EDKQIL
+712 
-718 KTDLEDKQ
+718 TDLEDKQ

>member
-46 KNNMDSEIEV
+46 RNNNFSEIEV
-56 PQGCFYEDI
+56 PEGCFYEDI

-126 SLGAHGALDDD
+126 SLGTHGALDDD

-235 TADIAKGGFSTLSNP
+235 TADIAKGGSSTLSNP
-250 FFTTEN
+250 LFITEN

-293 FNRFEDGTPPE
+293 FNRFEYGTPPE

-331 GVLFRGNAEGVIRKN
+331 GALFRGNAEGAIRKN
-346 LLMKGYIKGVI
+346 LLTKGYIKGVI

-378 ENAHARKGVFMI
+378 ENVHARKGVFLI

-417 NALKEI
+417 NAYKEI

-446 YIASKQELEKDL
+446 YITAKQESEKDL

-488 MLFKKSDKEGYYAL
+488 TLFKKSDKEGYYAL

-516 LEYQTFHAS
+516 SEFQTFHAS
-525 VLSAFDRLELFTT
+525 VLNAFDRLDLFET
-538 FNDLEPGFNPKTLI
+538 FEHLEPGFNPKTLI

-557 KVLKEFEKVG
+557 RVLYEFEKVE

-588 DWFLLSFNGFRSAK
+588 DWFLLSFNGFISTK
-602 ELRKLNPLKDKNKKA
+602 ELRELNPLKDKNKKA

-623 DFVIQKTYYKSDLIP
+623 DFIIQKTYYKSDLIP
-638 KNLIK
+638 KHLIK
-643 QRFFEKET
+643 QRFFEKEA
-651 KELEALENALNEKE
+651 KELEELENALNEKE
-665 ALLDEF
+665 TLLNEF
-671 IEEHSNEEGLFDGL
+671 IEEHSSEEGLFYES

-698 ATDLEDKQILKTDL
+698 ATDLEDK
-712 EDKQIL
+712 E
-718 KTDLEDKQ
+718 

-733 WLEAKNKALKM
+733 LLEAKNKALKM

-758 QYKNLEINEIKDL
+758 QYKNLELNEIKDL
-771 IIKDKWLNS
+771 IIKDKWLKS
-780 LKNALENKIQKRIN
+780 LKNALENKILKRIN
-794 AFISTLNEI
+794 AFTSALNTI
-803 ISSYSNSLLE
+803 ISNYSNSLLE

>member
-105 LGEGKAMMDTL
+105 LGEGKAMTDTL

-235 TADIAKGGFSTLSNP
+235 TADIAKGGSSTLSNP
-250 FFTTEN
+250 FFIKN
-256 GMLKT
+256 GMLQT

-275 WTDGLSIDPK
+275 WTDGLTIDPK
-285 SKQVINDS
+285 SKQVINDH

-331 GVLFRGNAEGVIRKN
+331 GVLFRGNAEGSIRKN
-346 LLMKGYIKGVI
+346 LLTKGYIKGVI

-378 ENAHARKGVFMI
+378 ENAHARKGVFVI

-417 NALKEI
+417 NAYKEI
-423 PYYSKMVSLEEI
+423 PYYSKMVSLEAI
-435 SANDYNLNIPR
+435 SLNDYNLNIPR

-458 FALINSPS
+458 FALINSHKAS

-488 MLFKKSDKEGYYAL
+488 TLFKKSDKEGYYAL
-502 KTECENIKELITQS
+502 KTECENIKDLITQS

-525 VLSAFDRLELFTT
+525 VLSAFDRLELSTT

-588 DWFLLSFNGFRSAK
+588 DWFLISFNGFRSAK
-602 ELRKLNPLKDKNKKA
+602 ELRKLTPLKDKNKKA

-623 DFVIQKTYYKSDLIP
+623 DFIVQKTYYKSDLIP

-698 ATDLEDKQILKTDL
+698 ATDLEDKK
-712 EDKQIL
+712 
-718 KTDLEDKQ
+718 

-733 WLEAKNKALKM
+733 YLEAKNKALKM

-794 AFISTLNEI
+794 AFISALNTI

-835 G
+835 GW

>member
-46 KNNMDSEIEV
+46 RNNNFSEIEV

-116 SNLVKIFADL
+116 SNLVKIFTDL

-160 FYTPSEVSLL
+160 SLL

-250 FFTTEN
+250 FFIKN
-256 GMLKT
+256 GMLQT

-285 SKQVINDS
+285 SKQVINDR

-317 SLKDTGKGAVILPH
+317 SLKNTGKGAVILPH
-331 GVLFRGNAEGVIRKN
+331 GVLFRGNAEGTIRKN
-346 LLMKGYIKGVI
+346 LLLKGYIKGVI

-378 ENAHARKGVFMI
+378 ENAHARKGVFLI

-417 NALKEI
+417 NAYKEI

-446 YIASKQELEKDL
+446 YIAAKPESEKDL
-458 FALINSPS
+458 FALINSHKAS

-473 KAYAPYFQVFKELKN
+473 KAYAPYFQAFKELKN
-488 MLFKKSDKEGYYAL
+488 TLFKKSDKEGYYAL
-502 KTECENIKELITQS
+502 KTECENIKELIIQS
-516 LEYQTFHAS
+516 SEFQAFHAS
-525 VLSAFDRLELFTT
+525 VLDAFDRLDLFET

-552 ESVCS
+552 ESVCQ

-588 DWFLLSFNGFRSAK
+588 DWFLLSFNDFLSAK
-602 ELRKLNPLKDKNKKA
+602 ELRELTPLKDKNKKA

-643 QRFFEKET
+643 QRFFEKEA
-651 KELEALENALNEKE
+651 KELEELENALNEKE

-671 IEEHSNEEGLFDGL
+671 IEEHSNEEGLFYGL

-698 ATDLEDKQILKTDL
+698 ATDPEDEK
-712 EDKQIL
+712 
-718 KTDLEDKQ
+718 

-758 QYKNLEINEIKDL
+758 QYKNLELNEIKDL
-771 IIKDKWLNS
+771 IIKDKWLKS

-794 AFISTLNEI
+794 AFTSALNEI
-803 ISSYSNSLLE
+803 ISTYSNSLLE

>member
-37 FLKYISDKA
+37 FLEYISDKA
-46 KNNMDSEIEV
+46 RNDAKNNTISQIEV

-80 IIAKIA
+80 IIAEIA

-105 LGEGKAMMDTL
+105 LGEGKAMVDTL

-126 SLGAHGALDDD
+126 SLGVHGALDDD

-160 FYTPSEVSLL
+160 FYTPSGVSLL

-178 ENTRQDKSIYDP
+178 ENTTQDTSIYDP

-203 LAGKKGLTIYG
+203 LAGKKGLSIYG

-220 TTALCKMNMILHNSA
+220 TRALCKMNTILHNISD
-235 TADIAKGGFSTLSNP
+235 ADIKGGFSTLSNP
-250 FFTTEN
+250 LFITEN

-285 SKQVINDS
+285 SKQVINDR

-331 GVLFRGNAEGVIRKN
+331 GVLFRGNAEGAIRKN
-346 LLMKGYIKGVI
+346 LLNKGYIKSVI

-370 ACVIVLDK
+370 ACVVVLDK
-378 ENAHARKGVFMI
+378 ENACARKGVFMI

-401 KNRLRD
+401 KNRLRE

-435 SANDYNLNIPR
+435 SANDYNLNIAR
-446 YIASKQELEKDL
+446 YIAAKQESEKDL
-458 FALINSPS
+458 FALINSHKAS

-473 KAYAPYFQVFKELKN
+473 EAYAPYFKVFKELKN
-488 MLFKKSDKEGYYAL
+488 TLFKKSDEEGYYAL
-502 KTECENIKELITQS
+502 KTECENIKDLITQS
-516 LEYQTFHAS
+516 LEFQAFHAS
-525 VLSAFDRLELFTT
+525 VLNAFDRLNLFET
-538 FNDLEPGFNPKTLI
+538 FNHLKPGFNPKTTI

-557 KVLKEFEKVG
+557 KVLKEFEKG
-567 ILDKYGVY
+567 EILDKYGVY

-588 DWFLLSFNGFRSAK
+588 DWFLLSFNDFLSAK

-643 QRFFEKET
+643 QRFFEKEA
-651 KELEALENALNEKE
+651 KELEELENAFNEKE
-665 ALLDEF
+665 ADFEEF
-671 IEEHSNEEGLFDGL
+671 IEEHSSEEGLFYEL

-698 ATDLEDKQILKTDL
+698 ATDLEDKK
-712 EDKQIL
+712 
-718 KTDLEDKQ
+718 

-733 WLEAKNKALKM
+733 LLEAKSKALKM

-758 QYKNLEINEIKDL
+758 QYKNLKLGEIKNL
-771 IIKDKWLNS
+771 IIQDKWLKS
-780 LKNALENKIQKRIN
+780 LKNALENKILKRIN
-794 AFISTLNEI
+794 AFTSALDEI
-803 ISSYSNSLLE
+803 ISNYSNSLLE

-825 LEHLKDLGLM
+825 LEHLKDLGVVV
-835 G
+835 

>member
-46 KNNMDSEIEV
+46 KNNNFSEIEV
-56 PQGCFYEDI
+56 PEGCFYEDI

-86 ERNDLKG
+86 EQNDLKG

-203 LAGKKGLTIYG
+203 LAGEKGLTIYG

-235 TADIAKGGFSTLSNP
+235 DADIAKGGSSTLSNP
-250 FFTTEN
+250 LFTTEN

-275 WTDGLSIDPK
+275 WTDGLSIDYK
-285 SKQVINDS
+285 SKQVINDR

-317 SLKDTGKGAVILPH
+317 SLKNTGKGAVILPH
-331 GVLFRGNAEGVIRKN
+331 GVLFRGNAESVIRKN
-346 LLMKGYIKGVI
+346 LLLKGYIKGVI

-446 YIASKQELEKDL
+446 YITAKQESEKDL
-458 FALINSPS
+458 FALTNSHKAS

-473 KAYAPYFQVFKELKN
+473 EAYAPYFKVFKELKN
-488 MLFKKSDKEGYYAL
+488 TLFKKSDKEGYYAL
-502 KTECENIKELITQS
+502 KTECENIKELIIQS
-516 LEYQTFHAS
+516 SEFQTFHAS
-525 VLSAFDRLELFTT
+525 VLSAFDRLELSTT

-567 ILDKYGVY
+567 ILDKYGAY

-588 DWFLLSFNGFRSAK
+588 DWFLISFNGFESAK
-602 ELRKLNPLKDKNKKA
+602 NLRKLNPLKDKNKKA

-623 DFVIQKTYYKSDLIP
+623 DFVIQKTHYKSDLIP

-643 QRFFEKET
+643 QRFFEKEA
-651 KELEALENALNEKE
+651 KELEELENALNEKE

-671 IEEHSNEEGLFDGL
+671 IEEHSNEEGLFYEL

-698 ATDLEDKQILKTDL
+698 ATDLEDKKT
-712 EDKQIL
+712 
-718 KTDLEDKQ
+718 
-726 ILKTALE
+726 LKTALE

-744 KNKAYE
+744 KNKAHE

-758 QYKNLEINEIKDL
+758 QYKNLELGEIKDL

-794 AFISTLNEI
+794 AFTSALNEI

>member
-18 SLRGGMDASEY
+18 SLRDGMDASEY

-46 KNNMDSEIEV
+46 RSNMDSEIEV

-86 ERNDLKG
+86 KRNELEG

-220 TTALCKMNMILHNSA
+220 TTALCKMNMILHHSA
-235 TADIAKGGFSTLSNP
+235 DADIAKGGSSTLSNP
-250 FFTTEN
+250 LFIKN
-256 GMLKT
+256 GMLQT

-285 SKQVINDS
+285 SKQVINDH

-317 SLKDTGKGAVILPH
+317 SLKNTGKGAVILPH

-346 LLMKGYIKGVI
+346 LLTKGYIKGVI

-378 ENAHARKGVFMI
+378 ENAHARKGVFVI

-417 NALKEI
+417 NAYKEI

-446 YIASKQELEKDL
+446 YIAAKQELEKDL
-458 FALINSPS
+458 FALINSHKAS

-473 KAYAPYFQVFKELKN
+473 EAYDPYFRVFKELKN
-488 MLFKKSDKEGYYAL
+488 TLFKKSDKEGYYAL

-525 VLSAFDRLELFTT
+525 VLSAFDRLDLFET

-588 DWFLLSFNGFRSAK
+588 DWFLISFNGFESAK
-602 ELRKLNPLKDKNKKA
+602 NLRKLTPLKDKNKKA

-638 KNLIK
+638 KHLIK

-651 KELEALENALNEKE
+651 KELEELENALNEKE
-665 ALLDEF
+665 ALLNEF

-685 KINESVLKKELKN
+685 KINESVLKKEVKN
-698 ATDLEDKQILKTDL
+698 ATDLEDKQILKT
-712 EDKQIL
+712 
-718 KTDLEDKQ
+718 
-726 ILKTALE
+726 ALE
-733 WLEAKNKALKM
+733 LLEAKNKALNNEKQ
-744 KNKAYE
+744 AHE

-794 AFISTLNEI
+794 AFISALNGI

-813 LDKEVKESESKV
+813 LNKEVKESESKV

>member
-46 KNNMDSEIEV
+46 RNNTYSEIEV
-56 PQGCFYEDI
+56 PEGCFYEDI

-86 ERNDLKG
+86 EQNGLKG

-105 LGEGKAMMDTL
+105 LGEGKAMIDTL

-203 LAGKKGLTIYG
+203 LAGEKGLTIYG

-235 TADIAKGGFSTLSNP
+235 TADIAKGGSSTLSNP
-250 FFTTEN
+250 LFTTEN

-285 SKQVINDS
+285 SKQVINDC

-317 SLKDTGKGAVILPH
+317 SLKNTGKGAVILPH
-331 GVLFRGNAEGVIRKN
+331 GMLFRGNAEAQIRKN
-346 LLMKGYIKGVI
+346 LLLKGYIKGVI

-401 KNRLRD
+401 KNRLRE
-407 QDVQKMIDTF
+407 QDVQKMIDAF

-435 SANDYNLNIPR
+435 SANDYNLNIAR
-446 YIASKQELEKDL
+446 YITAKQESEKDL
-458 FALINSPS
+458 FALINSHKTS

-473 KAYAPYFQVFKELKN
+473 EIYDPYFRVFKELKN
-488 MLFKKSDKEGYYAL
+488 TLFKKSDKEGYYAL
-502 KTECENIKELITQS
+502 KTECENVKELITQS
-516 LEYQTFHAS
+516 QEFHAFHAS
-525 VLSAFDRLELFTT
+525 VLNAFDRLELLET
-538 FNDLEPGFNPKTLI
+538 FNHLEPGFNPKTLI

-557 KVLKEFEKVG
+557 KVLKEFEKG
-567 ILDKYGVY
+567 EILDKYGVY

-588 DWFLLSFNGFRSAK
+588 DWFLLSSNGFSSAK
-602 ELRKLNPLKDKNKKA
+602 ELRELTPLKDKNKKA

-643 QRFFEKET
+643 QRFFEKEA
-651 KELEALENALNEKE
+651 KELEELENALNEKE
-665 ALLDEF
+665 ADFEEF
-671 IEEHSNEEGLFDGL
+671 IEEHSNEEGLFYES

-698 ATDLEDKQILKTDL
+698 ATDSEDKK
-712 EDKQIL
+712 
-718 KTDLEDKQ
+718 

-733 WLEAKNKALKM
+733 LLEAKNKALKM
-744 KNKAYE
+744 KNKAHE

-758 QYKNLEINEIKDL
+758 QYKNLELGEIKDL

-780 LKNALENKIQKRIN
+780 LKNALENKILKRIN
-794 AFISTLNEI
+794 AFTSALNEI
-803 ISSYSNSLLE
+803 IQTYSNSLLE

-825 LEHLKDLGLM
+825 LEHLKDLGIVV
-835 G
+835 

>member
-46 KNNMDSEIEV
+46 KNNMDSGIEV

-178 ENTRQDKSIYDP
+178 ENTKQDKSIYDP

-203 LAGKKGLTIYG
+203 LAGEGENGLTIYG

-220 TTALCKMNMILHNSA
+220 TRALCKMNTILHNIT
-235 TADIAKGGFSTLSNP
+235 TADIKGGSSTLSNP
-250 FFTTEN
+250 IFIEN
-256 GMLKT
+256 GMLQT

-346 LLMKGYIKGVI
+346 LLTKGYIKGVI

-401 KNRLRD
+401 KNRLRE

-417 NALKEI
+417 NAYKEI
-423 PYYSKMVSLEEI
+423 SYYSKMVSLEEI

-473 KAYAPYFQVFKELKN
+473 KAYDPYFQVFKELKN
-488 MLFKKSDKEGYYAL
+488 TLFKKSDKEGYYAL

-557 KVLKEFEKVG
+557 KVLKGFEKVG

-588 DWFLLSFNGFRSAK
+588 DWFLISFNGFESAK

-623 DFVIQKTYYKSDLIP
+623 DFIVQKTYYKSDLIP

-651 KELEALENALNEKE
+651 KELEELENALNEKE

-698 ATDLEDKQILKTDL
+698 ATDPEDK
-712 EDKQIL
+712 E
-718 KTDLEDKQ
+718 

-794 AFISTLNEI
+794 AFISALNGI

-835 G
+835 GW

>member
-1 MAIKKSELYS
+1 M
-11 SLWAGAD
+11 
-18 SLRGGMDASEY
+18 
-29 KNYVLNLL
+29 
-37 FLKYISDKA
+37 
-46 KNNMDSEIEV
+46 
-56 PQGCFYEDI
+56 
-65 LALEGDKEIGDKLNK
+65 
-80 IIAKIA
+80 
-86 ERNDLKG
+86 
-93 VIDSVDFNDNTK
+93 
-105 LGEGKAMMDTL
+105 GKAMMDTL

-190 TCGSGSL
+190 ACGSGSL

-220 TTALCKMNMILHNSA
+220 TTALCRMNTILHNSA
-235 TADIAKGGFSTLSNP
+235 TADIAKGGSSTLSNP
-250 FFTTEN
+250 LFTTEN

-261 FDYVVANPPFSLKN
+261 FDYCLANPPFSLKN

-304 KNGDFA
+304 KNVDFA

-317 SLKDTGKGAVILPH
+317 SLNPTGKGAVILPH

-370 ACVIVLDK
+370 ACVIILDK
-378 ENAHARKGVFMI
+378 ENARTRKGVFMI

-417 NALKEI
+417 NAYKEI

-435 SANDYNLNIPR
+435 SANDYNLNIAR
-446 YIASKQELEKDL
+446 YITAKQESEKDL

-488 MLFKKSDKEGYYAL
+488 TLFKKSDKEGYYAL
-502 KTECENIKELITQS
+502 KTECQNIKELIIQS

-525 VLSAFDRLELFTT
+525 VLNAFDRLDLFET
-538 FNDLEPGFNPKTLI
+538 FNHLELGFNPKTLI

-557 KVLKEFEKVG
+557 KVLYEFEKIE

-588 DWFLLSFNGFRSAK
+588 DWFLISFNGFISAK
-602 ELRKLNPLKDKNKKA
+602 ELRELNPLKDKNKKA

-643 QRFFEKET
+643 QRFFEKES
-651 KELEALENALNEKE
+651 KELEELENALNEKE

-698 ATDLEDKQILKTDL
+698 ATDSK
-712 EDKQIL
+712 
-718 KTDLEDKQ
+718 DKQ

-733 WLEAKNKALKM
+733 LLEAKNKALKM

-780 LKNALENKIQKRIN
+780 LKNALENKILKRTN
-794 AFISTLNEI
+794 AFTSALNEI